1 MKVRTVFTL
10 AAAMAW
16 AAGTTEASAQKTT
29 PVVRDAVYRG
39 TLVCTRLP
47 FVFSQLRTAI
57 EATVAGNSVR
67 YKQPVVMA
75 EGGVVEGHEEGSGS
89 VDGEEINLK
98 GAWKKGA
105 DGYEATYTGSFVR
118 RSAKLTGTQNW
129 TYNGKTYTRTC
140 TGAIKRPLAAFL
152 PKDKKN

>member
-1 MKVRTVFTL
+1 MKVRTVFAL
-10 AAAMAW
+10 VAIAW
-16 AAGTTEASAQKTT
+16 AGTTEASAQKTA
-29 PVVRDAVYRG
+29 PAVRDAVYRG
-39 TLVCTRLP
+39 TLVCTKLP
-47 FVFSQLRTAI
+47 FGQMRTAI
-57 EATVAGNSVR
+57 EATVTGNSVR

-75 EGGVVEGHEEGSGS
+75 EGRIQGHEEGSGS
-89 VDGEEINLK
+89 IDGDKINLK

-105 DGYEATYTGSFVR
+105 DGYEATYAGSFVR

-129 TYNGKTYTRTC
+129 TYNGKSYTATC